1 MPLCMCKTSTGKRC
15 SKSASAGS
23 KFCGTHMKKCSS
35 QVTQQAIPQTILA
48 VQALQQQRKVQPL
61 RIKLPKAR
69 KVQPLRLKLPVQQR
83 KVQPLLLRLPVQ
95 QRKVQPLLLRL
106 PVQQRKVQPLRLK
119 LPVQQ
124 RKVQPLLLRLP
135 VQQRKVQQRKVQP
148 LRLKLQKP
156 KSQPRGCVRQTVK
169 KYTER
174 PSPSFPA
181 NECCGQEMI
190 GNDGHLW
197 KSIAN
202 AKGICSW
209 KVQK

>member
-61 RIKLPKAR
+61 RIKLPKA
-69 KVQPLRLKLPVQQR
+69 
-83 KVQPLLLRLPVQ
+83 
-95 QRKVQPLLLRL
+95 
-106 PVQQRKVQPLRLK
+106 RKVQPLRLK

>member
-48 VQALQQQRKVQPL
+48 IQALQQQRKVQPL

-69 KVQPLRLKLPVQQR
+69 KVQPLRL
-83 KVQPLLLRLPVQ
+83 
-95 QRKVQPLLLRL
+95 RL

-124 RKVQPLLLRLP
+124 RKVQPLRLRLP